1 VSLLESIA
9 GPADI
14 KRLSRDQLQPLA
26 DEVRRRLIDVVSQTG
41 GHIGAGLGVVE
52 LTVALGYC
60 FDSPRDKIV
69 WDVGHQGYP
78 WKILTGRNDRLPT
91 LRQPG
96 GLSGFLRR
104 SESPHDQ
111 FGAGHAGTGLSA
123 AYGIAAARDL
133 VGEQFRVVAV
143 VGDGALTCGLPYEAM
158 NNAGHSGRDIIMVL
172 NDNGMSIAPNVGAI
186 NKYLGS
192 IIASPVTVRI
202 RERVKGLIESVSH
215 IVGGQKLVDFAKT
228 MEESI
233 KNFWSPGML
242 FEELGFRYFGPID
255 GHNIAQMLQT
265 FEIVK
270 TLKGPRV
277 VHVITEKGKGFP
289 LPQPDTE
296 KYHARAPYDPVTGE
310 LRPVKAGPPQ
320 WTTVFGEALT
330 QLAGEY
336 PKLVAITAAMPSG
349 TGTGLGHA
357 GHPARGRDLLDVP
370 ATRLRQHHPRHRDPT
385 APGDLLPRPR
395 RHGG

>member
-1 VSLLESIA
+1 LESIT
-9 GPADI
+9 GPADV
-14 KRLSRDQLQPLA
+14 KRLSRDQLPLLA
-26 DEVRRRLIDVVSQTG
+26 DEVRQRLIDVVSQTR

-52 LTVALGYC
+52 LTVALCYC
-60 FDSPRDKIV
+60 FESPADKVV

-78 WKILTGRNDRLPT
+78 WKILTGRDDRLPT
-91 LRQPG
+91 LRQPA

-172 NDNGMSIAPNVGAI
+172 NDNGMSIAP
-186 NKYLGS
+186 
-192 IIASPVTVRI
+192 
-202 RERVKGLIESVSH
+202 
-215 IVGGQKLVDFAKT
+215 
-228 MEESI
+228 
-233 KNFWSPGML
+233 
-242 FEELGFRYFGPID
+242 
-255 GHNIAQMLQT
+255 HNIAQMLQT
-265 FEIVK
+265 FELVK

-349 TGTGLGHA
+349 TGTGSFHEQGH
-357 GHPARGRDLLDVP
+357 
-370 ATRLRQHHPRHRDPT
+370 
-385 APGDLLPRPR
+385 
-395 RHGG
+395 